1 MGKSYKRILL
11 LGIGFIL
18 CGTLA
23 AQEQKQDSTE
33 GKNNIKASE
42 YLMPKRKGAE
52 SSIRREDR
60 NICFSLSDRVSVI
73 CLT

>member
-33 GKNNIKASE
+33 GKNNTLIPQH
-42 YLMPKRKGAE
+42 YNLTLFI
-52 SSIRREDR
+52 SS
-60 NICFSLSDRVSVI
+60 
-73 CLT
+73 

>member
-1 MGKSYKRILL
+1 MKKNDKAMKNMGKSYKRILL

-33 GKNNIKASE
+33 GKTI
-42 YLMPKRKGAE
+42 
-52 SSIRREDR
+52 
-60 NICFSLSDRVSVI
+60 
-73 CLT
+73 

>member
-33 GKNNIKASE
+33 GKNNIGTSVFLCRIG
-42 YLMPKRKGAE
+42 YR
-52 SSIRREDR
+52 
-60 NICFSLSDRVSVI
+60 LSV
-73 CLT
+73 

>member
-33 GKNNIKASE
+33 GKNNIKQ
-42 YLMPKRKGAE
+42 K